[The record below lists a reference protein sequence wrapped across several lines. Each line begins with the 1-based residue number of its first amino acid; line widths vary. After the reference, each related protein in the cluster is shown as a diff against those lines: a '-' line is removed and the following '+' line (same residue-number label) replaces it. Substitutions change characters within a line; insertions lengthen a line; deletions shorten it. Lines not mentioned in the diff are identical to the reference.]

1 MRNLAGWGLLVSV
14 ALSFL
19 VVSLFV
25 SPRRLLVPLK
35 SALRLVFR
43 AFGLRVRLAGLER
56 LDPART
62 YLFVFNH
69 TNVLDHLILLAHL
82 PGYFVGLEATEAAR
96 IPVYGWA
103 GRRWGQIR
111 IDRGS
116 PEAARHAC
124 RLVAER
130 LASGTNVAVCPEGR
144 HTRDGRLGEFKK
156 GAFHIAVDSR
166 ATVVPIALI
175 GLHAL
180 MPHPRKSVGAG
191 DLVID
196 IGVPLPPP
204 EPGPD
209 AHETLLKEARAVIA
223 RALGEDPA
231 PAPMAHA

>member
-1 MRNLAGWGLLVSV
+1 MRNFAGWGLLVTV
-14 ALSFL
+14 ALAFL

-25 SPRRLLVPLK
+25 SPRRLLAPLK

-43 AFGLRVRLAGLER
+43 AFGLRVRLVGLEH
-56 LDPART
+56 LDPSRT

-96 IPVYGWA
+96 IPIYGWA

-116 PEAARHAC
+116 PEGARHAC
-124 RLVAER
+124 QLVAER

-144 HTRDGRLGEFKK
+144 HTRDGRLGDFKK
-156 GAFHIAVDSR
+156 GAFHIAVDAR
-166 ATVVPIALI
+166 ATLVPIAMI

-191 DLVID
+191 ELVID
-196 IGVPLPPP
+196 IGVPLLPP

-209 AHETLLKEARAVIA
+209 AHEVLLTEARVAIA
-223 RALGEDPA
+223 RALGEANP
-231 PAPMAHA
+231 PSE